1 MARNMH
7 PGPDWVPAVVIE
19 RLGPLTYLVET
30 IDHLL
35 QKRHIDLLHELKMNS
50 QVETPQSAESDP
62 SDLDIPL
69 GDTTSMGTPPEEVT
83 TPPDAPGQNRDQDIV
98 HETPDI

>member
-1 MARNMH
+1 MARNMR

-30 IDHLL
+30 SDHLL
-35 QKRHIDLLHELKMNS
+35 WKRHVDLLLELKINS
-50 QVETPQSAESDP
+50 QAETPQTTESDP

-69 GDTTSMGTPPEEVT
+69 GDTTFIGTLPENSLLSLSPLIRMGTKILPL
-83 TPPDAPGQNRDQDIV
+83 RL
-98 HETPDI
+98 PDI

>member
-1 MARNMH
+1 MACNMH
-7 PGPDWVPAVVIE
+7 PGPVWVPTVVIE

-30 IDHLL
+30 TDYLL
-35 QKRHIDLLHELKMNS
+35 WKRHIDLLCERKVNN
-50 QVETPQSAESDP
+50 QVETPQSTESDS

-83 TPPDAPGQNRDQDIV
+83 TPSDPLGQNRN
-98 HETPDI
+98 